1 MNYRVISFGS
11 NGYGFWN
18 EPTFHSKFQDACE
31 RFATMANCQN
41 PEFLGAVLVEV
52 NHEDFKVLHRV
63 GPDCYE
69 VTYNFGVVRVKN
81 KEKELVVC
89 DM

>member
-11 NGYGFWN
+11 DGNGFWN
-18 EPTFHSKFQDACE
+18 EPTFHSKLKDASEYFAKVVKSQDL
-31 RFATMANCQN
+31 
-41 PEFLGAVLVEV
+41 EFLGAVLVEV
-52 NHEDFKVLHRV
+52 NHEDFKVLNRV

-81 KEKELVVC
+81 KEKEFVVC

>member
-11 NGYGFWN
+11 DGNGFWN
-18 EPTFHSKFQDACE
+18 QPTFHSKYQDACE
-31 RFATMANCQN
+31 HFACVADSQN

-52 NHEDFKVLHRV
+52 NHEDFRVVHRV
-63 GPDCYE
+63 GSDVYE

-81 KEKELVVC
+81 KEAELVLS
-89 DM
+89 DI